1 MILISKDTTSLVLA
15 KGIKH
20 KGVALPA
27 NQVKLVE
34 SSLFSERGDDCIENR
49 QANWDSQKGE
59 GSPKDL

>member
-34 SSLFSERGDDCIENR
+34 SSLFSERGDDCIENK
-49 QANWDSQKGE
+49 QAN
-59 GSPKDL
+59 

>member
-1 MILISKDTTSLVLA
+1 MIFISEDTTSLVLT

-34 SSLFSERGDDCIENR
+34 CSLFSERGDDCIENK
-49 QANWDSQKGE
+49 QAD
-59 GSPKDL
+59 